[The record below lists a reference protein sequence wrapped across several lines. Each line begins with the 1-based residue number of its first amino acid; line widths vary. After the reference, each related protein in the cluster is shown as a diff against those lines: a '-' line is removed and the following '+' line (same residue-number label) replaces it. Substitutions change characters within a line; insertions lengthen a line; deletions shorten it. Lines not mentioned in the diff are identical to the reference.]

1 MSGRSWPTIPD
12 WLNNAAGDNIA
23 DILAQGHRG
32 QQLLEFYAKDV
43 TDTVTAAFGEVT
55 LPTLTLYIHT
65 LVRADQILK
74 DAMADLHLPEG
85 LQERTG
91 PELHWRITAACWIAR
106 EQGLA

>member
-1 MSGRSWPTIPD
+1 MSRRPEWRAD
-12 WLNNAAGDNIA
+12 NAAGDNIA
-23 DILAQGHRG
+23 DILAQGRRG
-32 QQLLEFYAKDV
+32 QQLLAFYAKDV
-43 TDTVTAAFGEVT
+43 TATVTAAFGEVT
-55 LPTLTLYIHT
+55 LPALTLYVHT

-74 DAMADLHLPEG
+74 DAMADLPEG